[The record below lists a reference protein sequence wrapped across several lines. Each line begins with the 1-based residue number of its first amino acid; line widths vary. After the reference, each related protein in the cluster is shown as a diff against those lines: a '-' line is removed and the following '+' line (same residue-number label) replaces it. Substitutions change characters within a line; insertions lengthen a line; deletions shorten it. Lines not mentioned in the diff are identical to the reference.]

1 MTQDAGNLQLV
12 FSDCMPLPATLP
24 LFAFGPRWLRSVRLA
39 QEAEG
44 AGGSKLNWEVVTNV
58 TIGIPALL

>member
-1 MTQDAGNLQLV
+1 MT
-12 FSDCMPLPATLP
+12 
-24 LFAFGPRWLRSVRLA
+24 RLA

-44 AGGSKLNWEVVTNV
+44 GSGSKLNWEIVTNV